1 MIELKLKQ
9 RIEYRPAT
17 VVAPSGR
24 TERTSRHDVRVTGG
38 EARGVPLQSPRAP
51 GVRPTTDLVRTALFN
66 ILAAR
71 GIEGAVVADLYAGT
85 GSLGIEA
92 LSRGAAQA
100 DFVEADRRQMDVI
113 RANVRA
119 TNVAD
124 RATLVHAKVE
134 QALDGLRRRYD
145 LVLMDPPYTQPFPA
159 SVVARAAELDLL
171 ADDAVVVVGHA
182 SRVEAPQVCGRLVR
196 DQDRRYGDS
205 SLAFYSVHE
214 SDK

>member
-1 MIELKLKQ
+1 M
-9 RIEYRPAT
+9 
-17 VVAPSGR
+17 
-24 TERTSRHDVRVTGG
+24 RVTGG
-38 EARGVPLQSPRAP
+38 EARGVPLRSPRAP
-51 GVRPTTDLVRTALFN
+51 GVRPTTDRVRTALFN
-66 ILAAR
+66 ILPVR
-71 GIEGAVVADLYAGT
+71 SIEAAVVADLYAGT

-119 TNVAD
+119 ANVAD
-124 RATLVHAKVE
+124 RATLIHAEVE
-134 QALDGLRRRYD
+134 RALDRLDRRYD
-145 LVLMDPPYTQPFPA
+145 LVLMDPPYTQPFPTD
-159 SVVARAAELDLL
+159 VVARTAELDLL

-182 SRVEAPQVCGRLVR
+182 SRVEAPGVCGQLVR

-214 SDK
+214 SDG